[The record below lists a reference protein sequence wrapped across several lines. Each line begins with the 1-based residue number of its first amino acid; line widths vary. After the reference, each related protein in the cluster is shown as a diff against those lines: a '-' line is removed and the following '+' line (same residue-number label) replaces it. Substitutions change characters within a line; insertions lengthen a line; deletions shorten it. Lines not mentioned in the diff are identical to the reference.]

1 MATFVH
7 PSDHTELLCNC
18 RFDFGFCLF
27 MAVRRGKSGPV
38 TQELLELP
46 AFIQRL
52 AETLA
57 DDSVCRR
64 CAVAAVLEILSR
76 RRERPS
82 HVNEHGTALRSDF
95 TTNPI
100 ELVLH
105 VEQGGNRHVGLV
117 VQPRAG
123 GPDLM
128 QPPPIPPYPRFPRQ
142 EDDDRYA
149 ILDFV
154 YNIAIAA

>member
-64 CAVAAVLEILSR
+64 CAWLLSKYSLVAGSAPATL
-76 RRERPS
+76 
-82 HVNEHGTALRSDF
+82 NEHGTALRSDF

-123 GPDLM
+123 GPDLNATSAD
-128 QPPPIPPYPRFPRQ
+128 PAVSSIPASRGR
-142 EDDDRYA
+142 R
-149 ILDFV
+149 
-154 YNIAIAA
+154 